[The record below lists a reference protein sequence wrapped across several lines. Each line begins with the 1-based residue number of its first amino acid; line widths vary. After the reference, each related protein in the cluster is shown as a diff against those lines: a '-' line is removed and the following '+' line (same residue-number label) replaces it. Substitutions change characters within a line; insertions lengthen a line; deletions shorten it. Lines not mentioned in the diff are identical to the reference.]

1 VGESLFVFPKGVEVF
16 LSGKERE
23 RKAAVLRVGS
33 EAIGAA
39 REFLAGEGFVELL
52 PVIVAPLTDPLRHN
66 TDRAV
71 IEAYGGHWHL
81 TRSMI
86 FHKQAAV
93 AVCERIF
100 SFSPNIRVEPPD
112 WGKTGRHLWEFVQLD
127 LEVRNGTRKE
137 LMDLGESL
145 LIYVLERV
153 KERCAAELELLGRE
167 LPIPARPFPV
177 FTYREAE
184 ERFGPEFEVRL
195 SAEMK
200 TPFWIVDFHID
211 VREFYDREDPARPGI
226 LLDYDL
232 VYPEGY
238 GEALSGGER
247 EHLPERIRE
256 RIARQGLDPA
266 QYRGLL
272 ELAERGLP
280 PSAGFGIGIERL
292 VRYICGLPH
301 VAEARLFPRV
311 PGELSVI

>member
-1 VGESLFVFPKGVEVF
+1 MYLGR
-16 LSGKERE
+16 ERE
-23 RKAAVLRVGS
+23 RKAAVLRIGS
-33 EAIGAA
+33 EVIGAA
-39 REFLAGEGFVELL
+39 RAFLVEEGFVELL
-52 PVIVAPLTDPLRHN
+52 PVIVAPVTDPLRHN

-71 IEAYGGHWHL
+71 IEAYGGQWHL

-93 AVCERIF
+93 AVCDKIF
-100 SFSPNIRVEPPD
+100 SFSPNIRVEPPE

-127 LEVRNGTRKE
+127 LEVRDGTRAE
-137 LMDLGESL
+137 LMELGERL
-145 LIYVLERV
+145 LVHVLGWV
-153 KERCAAELELLGRE
+153 KERCAAELGLLGRR
-167 LPIPARPFPV
+167 LPVPRRPFPV
-177 FTYREAE
+177 FTYREAV
-184 ERFGPEFEVRL
+184 ERFGPDFEVRL
-195 SAEMK
+195 SAEMDS
-200 TPFWIVDFHID
+200 PFWIVDFPVD
-211 VREFYDREDPARPGI
+211 AREFYDREDPERPGI

-232 VYPEGY
+232 IYPEGY

-247 EHLPERIRE
+247 EHLPGRIRE
-256 RIARQGLDPA
+256 RIARQGLDPDR
-266 QYRGLL
+266 YRGLL